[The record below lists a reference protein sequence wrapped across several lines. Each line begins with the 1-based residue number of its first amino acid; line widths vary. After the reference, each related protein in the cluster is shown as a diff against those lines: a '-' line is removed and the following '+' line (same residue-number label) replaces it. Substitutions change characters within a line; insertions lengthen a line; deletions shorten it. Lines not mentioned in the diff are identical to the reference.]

1 MAFVH
6 YLKKPELRNPVVVAA
21 FAGWNDAADAAT
33 TAVKFLIDRWKPLKF
48 AEIEAEEFYVFTE
61 TRPTISAK
69 KGVLRAISW
78 PSNHFLSLITPQFER
93 DIILYLGV
101 EPQLKWK
108 TFSSSYLDVCKRFN
122 VSEVLLLGAFLANIP
137 HSIDVPISGF
147 SSDSEKLD
155 RLLEID
161 VHSTRYEGPTGMVGV
176 LHDTLRRANIP
187 VSSLW
192 AAAPHY
198 LAATPNIKVTAALL
212 THLNTFL
219 SFNLDL
225 GDIQADAQRFE
236 EQITMLVERDPEA
249 SAYVHKLEEQVSEIS
264 DDEVEHE
271 DDEDE
276 VLINPDKP
284 VGTGTLPSADSL
296 IRSVEELLRKERE
309 INDQIVFWTYAK
321 SQKIV
326 NLRRDDRLT
335 CLVET
340 GERYSELRGVQIK
353 GRAIISNGYETVRH
367 IGAVIWERYNGSLN
381 DTSRQM
387 VAAQAAKRVLVF
399 VEPVEI
405 VSWDHR
411 KLDGGY

>member
-6 YLKKPELRNPVVVAA
+6 YLKKPELRNPVLVAA

-33 TAVKFLIDRWKPLKF
+33 TAVKFLIDRWKPVKF

-69 KGVLRAISW
+69 KGILRSISW

-122 VSEVLLLGAFLANIP
+122 VSEVMLLGAFLANIP
-137 HSIDVPISGF
+137 HSMDVPISGF
-147 SSDSEKLD
+147 SSNAETLNRLIKLD
-155 RLLEID
+155 IQ
-161 VHSTRYEGPTGMVGV
+161 SSRYEGPTGMVGV
-176 LHDTLRRANIP
+176 LQDSLRRANIP

-212 THLNTFL
+212 MHLNTFL
-219 SFNLDL
+219 SFDLDL
-225 GDIQADAQRFE
+225 SDIQADAQRFE

-249 SAYVHKLEEQVSEIS
+249 SAYVRKLEEQAGSIL
-264 DDEVEHE
+264 DEDGEHE
-271 DDEDE
+271 EDEDE

-284 VGTGTLPSADSL
+284 IGTGPLPSADSL

-309 INDQIVFWTYAK
+309 NNQ
-321 SQKIV
+321 
-326 NLRRDDRLT
+326 
-335 CLVET
+335 
-340 GERYSELRGVQIK
+340 
-353 GRAIISNGYETVRH
+353 
-367 IGAVIWERYNGSLN
+367 
-381 DTSRQM
+381 
-387 VAAQAAKRVLVF
+387 
-399 VEPVEI
+399 
-405 VSWDHR
+405 HR
-411 KLDGGY
+411 SDFEEEDE